1 MTEQLPIDD
10 ADIQSIDRIIHEP
23 SRLVIMAQLY
33 VIQSADFLFLQN
45 QTGMTPG
52 NLSSH
57 LSKLEDAGYVEVTK
71 EFIDRKPHTALA
83 LTKSGRAAFK
93 AYREKMRQV
102 FNDLP
107 KEKTFFQKNKTEKI
121 NDKHSSHKI
130 KGVINHER
138 NY

>member
-1 MTEQLPIDD
+1 VTEQLPIDD
-10 ADIQSIDRIIHEP
+10 ADIQGIDRIIHEP

-93 AYREKMRQV
+93 AYRKKMRQV

-107 KEKTFFQKNKTEKI
+107 KEITFFQKNKNGENK
-121 NDKHSSHKI
+121 
-130 KGVINHER
+130 
-138 NY
+138 